1 VRRRRVH
8 LYVALAV
15 AAALGYGIWVG
26 PDWMT
31 DAVVLAV
38 AAIAVTRASSIVG
51 DADSLLRILTF
62 GLAKGYRQR
71 SAGTEVTEHGQR
83 ERMLRSRVM
92 HYITLSRIKSTA
104 SIARESD
111 SPFERALL
119 GQPGWRMLS
128 GESLEE
134 IARRAP
140 DALVKSA
147 Q

>member
-1 VRRRRVH
+1 VRRRRVY
-8 LYVALAV
+8 LYGALAV

-38 AAIAVTRASSIVG
+38 AAIAVTRASSIEG

-62 GLAKGYRQR
+62 GLTKGYRPR
-71 SAGTEVTEHGQR
+71 GAGTEATEHGQK
-83 ERMLRSRVM
+83 ERMLRSRIV
-92 HYITLSRIKSTA
+92 HYVTLSRIKSTA

-119 GQPGWRMLS
+119 SEPRWKALS
-128 GESLEE
+128 REGLLE
-134 IARRAP
+134 IIRKAP
-140 DALVKSA
+140 DASAKSA